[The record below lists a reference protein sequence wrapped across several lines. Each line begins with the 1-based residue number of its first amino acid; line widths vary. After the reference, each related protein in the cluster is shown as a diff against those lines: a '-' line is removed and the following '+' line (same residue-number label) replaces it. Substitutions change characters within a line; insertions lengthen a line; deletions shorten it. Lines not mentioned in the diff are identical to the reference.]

1 MQKEREKSPFQVAFK
16 LKDLC
21 RKCGYCDNWINCP
34 GLENCTGCGSCTV
47 ACPHEARILVPDKR
61 ERKHVK
67 IKVEGETYF
76 VPERITVLKALE
88 TIGYRFS
95 SLPEKDAI
103 FAPCRT
109 GGCWSCAVE
118 IDGMLKPSCITPVK
132 ENMNIKITEAEN
144 FTPVRLVRGFSGH
157 PVGGVGTP
165 AELKRIQGYIEVAFF
180 AQGCCF
186 RCPSCQNW
194 HITYASKGEL
204 LTPKEAAKKIT
215 EYRKIHNVDRMAI
228 SGGESTLN
236 KPWLLWYIKEAKNL
250 NKDEKARIHVDSNGA
265 VLTSDYIDALLEKGM
280 TDIGIDVKGLELE
293 TFMKITNLHDKEL
306 AKRYFE
312 TEWNSVKY
320 IIDNYWGDVFLG
332 LGIPYN
338 PALISLDEVRK
349 IGEKIA
355 KWEPNIQVCALDY
368 RPEFRAKHLIW
379 PTIAEMMKVKEV
391 LDETGL
397 KNAMCQTK
405 GGHIGP

>member
-1 MQKEREKSPFQVAFK
+1 M
-16 LKDLC
+16 
-21 RKCGYCDNWINCP
+21 
-34 GLENCTGCGSCTV
+34 
-47 ACPHEARILVPDKR
+47 
-61 ERKHVK
+61 
-67 IKVEGETYF
+67 
-76 VPERITVLKALE
+76 
-88 TIGYRFS
+88 
-95 SLPEKDAI
+95 
-103 FAPCRT
+103 
-109 GGCWSCAVE
+109 
-118 IDGMLKPSCITPVK
+118 
-132 ENMNIKITEAEN
+132 
-144 FTPVRLVRGFSGH
+144 
-157 PVGGVGTP
+157 
-165 AELKRIQGYIEVAFF
+165 EVAFF

-204 LTPKEAAKKIT
+204 LTPKEAAIKIT
-215 EYRKIHNVDRMAI
+215 EYRKINNVDRMAI

-236 KPWLLWYIKEAKNL
+236 KPWLLQYIKEVKNL
-250 NKDEKARIHVDSNGA
+250 NKDDKARVHVDTNGA
-265 VLTSDYIDALLEKGM
+265 ILTPDYIDALLEKGM
-280 TDIGIDVKGLELE
+280 TDIGIDVKGLEIE

-338 PALISLDEVRK
+338 PALISLEEVRK